1 MSRARQESG
10 VKNPRSNGSH
20 FLPGACGLLA
30 GGGLWDPY
38 DPDPV
43 ERLKKLFSDA
53 AKFLKPDW
61 DPVRGHQYS
70 LKSSSRN
77 GLEDL
82 VGGGTFLSPS
92 SLL

>member
-20 FLPGACGLLA
+20 LLPGACGLLA
-30 GGGLWDPY
+30 GGGLWDPDDY
-38 DPDPV
+38 YPT

-61 DPVRGHQYS
+61 DPVWGHRYS
-70 LKSSSRN
+70 LEIIFPKWC
-77 GLEDL
+77 
-82 VGGGTFLSPS
+82 
-92 SLL
+92 